1 MVPKRARRQEGCLL
15 HQRRVRLF
23 LQEDPQRP
31 LLTLDADACCSY
43 IRSPYCMKEFIVA
56 QTNEKLLV
64 VVCDTI
70 GNIMSVSPADFPHA
84 SNALAHFGSSSH
96 ALLLPIQ
103 PAKRTPCPQTPGAKL
118 SSMRS
123 RTKRR
128 QTTLLRRFSRS
139 WPSCDECDKRFCQ
152 QRWPIPF
159 YIDSSASY
167 SYASPTASREG
178 GKQWCLRTG
187 KSIRVRHAPPREL
200 VAAAQPRARSGH
212 HVPPVLLGS
221 FARFFFIACQPATAV
236 PDSATPNP
244 AASERDFEAGTII
257 QIALARVRGYL
268 GQSGR
273 VGACTF
279 ALRRGGGCRLAVV
292 VAVALGAKT
301 FQNDGQRADN
311 RVLC

>member
-1 MVPKRARRQEGCLL
+1 MESGCGAPKRGR
-15 HQRRVRLF
+15 
-23 LQEDPQRP
+23 
-31 LLTLDADACCSY
+31 
-43 IRSPYCMKEFIVA
+43 
-56 QTNEKLLV
+56 
-64 VVCDTI
+64 
-70 GNIMSVSPADFPHA
+70 
-84 SNALAHFGSSSH
+84 
-96 ALLLPIQ
+96 
-103 PAKRTPCPQTPGAKL
+103 
-118 SSMRS
+118 RS
-123 RTKRR
+123 RSGAE
-128 QTTLLRRFSRS
+128 LESIPECANNDGPFLF
-139 WPSCDECDKRFCQ
+139 PS
-152 QRWPIPF
+152 
-159 YIDSSASY
+159 SY

-301 FQNDGQRADN
+301 FQKSWPKGS
-311 RVLC
+311 